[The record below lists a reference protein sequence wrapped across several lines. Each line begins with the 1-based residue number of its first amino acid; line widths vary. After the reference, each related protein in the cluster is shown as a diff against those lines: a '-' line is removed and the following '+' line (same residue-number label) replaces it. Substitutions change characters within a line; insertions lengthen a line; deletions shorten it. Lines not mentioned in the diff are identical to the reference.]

1 MVSSCALL
9 FARRHVI
16 DVCRPQEIRKERF
29 KPSHIGMRRE
39 RSPAPMRTKKF
50 LGPNTSNER
59 SGSCKVCSINQCQQL
74 PKPRLCSRLQASR
87 PDPEE
92 DQKDRKDFSHN
103 LDDHRLRRHQNLV
116 RQFVDA
122 ARRQPLLCD
131 PRSSR
136 PKHDRGRGRRDTLK
150 PDVVVAPMAQT

>member
-50 LGPNTSNER
+50 LGPNTGNER
-59 SGSCKVCSINQCQQL
+59 LEEISSANASCSLSKAQL
-74 PKPRLCSRLQASR
+74 KHGRR
-87 PDPEE
+87 
-92 DQKDRKDFSHN
+92 
-103 LDDHRLRRHQNLV
+103 RLR
-116 RQFVDA
+116 A
-122 ARRQPLLCD
+122 
-131 PRSSR
+131 
-136 PKHDRGRGRRDTLK
+136 GY
-150 PDVVVAPMAQT
+150 